1 VVAVKDLSLADAD
14 LTDADLDDVA
24 CELRGI
30 VHRSQWDKI
39 LGIGK
44 LIFRRFF
51 NDDEAA
57 WRERRRNKDRSIRRL
72 AERPDCP
79 FAKSALTQAVGIHVL
94 CGKHPEA
101 RGSGRVTP
109 THVGKILGL
118 EPKVAVPLL
127 QLADERGWSVREL
140 SVEATKIR
148 KSLGERRGRP
158 LATVDRKIARLG
170 QRALE
175 GLEQIRAELAL
186 GPTLDL
192 KAHDDVTTLCGA
204 VREKLTAIE
213 MLLQPARRPLPAR
226 AAPKGR
232 ITTGLRRIAG

>member
-1 VVAVKDLSLADAD
+1 MVAVMDLS
-14 LTDADLDDVA
+14 LTDADLDKVA
-24 CELRGI
+24 GELRDV
-30 VHRSQWDKI
+30 VHRSQWDRI
-39 LGIGK
+39 LAIGK

-51 NDDEAA
+51 NDDEAS

-79 FAKSALTQAVGIHVL
+79 LAKSALTQAVGIHVL
-94 CGKHPEA
+94 CSKHPEA
-101 RGSGRVTP
+101 RGSGQITP

-127 QLADERGWSVREL
+127 QLADEHGWSVREL
-140 SVEATKIR
+140 AIEATRIR

-158 LATVDRKIARLG
+158 QSTVDLKIARLG
-170 QRALE
+170 KRALQD
-175 GLEQIRAELAL
+175 LEQMHAELAL
-186 GPTLDL
+186 APALDPQ
-192 KAHDDVTTLCGA
+192 AHDDMTSLCRA

-226 AAPKGR
+226 PAPKGYV
-232 ITTGLRRIAG
+232 TTGNLRRVAG